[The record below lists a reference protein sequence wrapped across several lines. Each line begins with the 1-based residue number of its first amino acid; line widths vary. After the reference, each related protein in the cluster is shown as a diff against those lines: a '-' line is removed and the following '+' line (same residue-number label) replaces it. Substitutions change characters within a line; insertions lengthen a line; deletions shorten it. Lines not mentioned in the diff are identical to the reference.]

1 MVEKRKEMVQETR
14 LQLHLL
20 ANVLDASSRHGHGG
34 AAGWVHRLVWMTSDF
49 GVARG

>member
-1 MVEKRKEMVQETR
+1 VVEKRKGMVQETR

-49 GVARG
+49 GVAHG